1 MSPSRLAPA
10 LLAAALTLPAPAAGA
25 GAQAPVPMLRL
36 TLPLAGEAD
45 RPAWRP
51 RPARSMSGRH
61 ILSNLDEGWLG
72 VGILAAGAGVL
83 IYQEVEKD

>member
-10 LLAAALTLPAPAAGA
+10 LLAAALTLPTPALADSPQTA
-25 GAQAPVPMLRL
+25 VPMLRL

-61 ILSNLDEGWLG
+61 ILGNLDEGWLG

-83 IYQEVEKD
+83 IYREVERD